1 MPADGPTDGYAAES
15 LQGAWTCGD
24 GPDVLGDFG
33 AAFSR
38 LELVVDGR
46 ADAGDAGVEVWPAE
60 RGAEHVE
67 DVEGSAV
74 VVARVDVEAPA
85 NISATDHV
93 YHREPFWYRLRQI
106 DR

>member
-1 MPADGPTDGYAAES
+1 M
-15 LQGAWTCGD
+15 
-24 GPDVLGDFG
+24 LGDFG

-67 DVEGSAV
+67 DVEGGAV

-93 YHREPFWYRLRQI
+93 YHREPFWYRLTWVVPEKGRYTVCVCACNSG
-106 DR
+106 